1 MEITKE
7 NIKELKPNEIFVF
20 GSNTEGLHF
29 GGAARVAYDKFGAEW
44 GLSEGLSGNTYAI
57 PTMSPEGNKVSKRT
71 LQLSFYN
78 FLKMVQSRKDLKFLL
93 TKIGCGIAGWEIK
106 DVAEL
111 LSLEIMN
118 FNLNYGGF
126 GKHNFP
132 DNLSVPEE
140 FVPYLSHM

>member
-7 NIKELKPNEIFVF
+7 NIQELKPNEIFVF
-20 GSNTEGLHF
+20 GSNTKGLHL
-29 GGAARVAYDKFGAEW
+29 GGAARVAYDKFGAKW
-44 GLSEGLSGNTYAI
+44 GLSEGLSGRTYAI

-78 FLKMVQSRKDLKFLL
+78 FLKIVQSRKNVKFLL
-93 TKIGCGIAGWEIK
+93 TKIGCGIAGWEVR

-126 GKHNFP
+126 GKHLFP
-132 DNLSVPEE
+132 DNLSVPKE

>member
-7 NIKELKPNEIFVF
+7 KIQELKPNESFVF

-78 FLKMVQSRKDLKFLL
+78 FLKMVQSRKDVKFLL

-106 DVAEL
+106 DIAEL
-111 LSLEIMN
+111 LSFEIMN

>member
-20 GSNTEGLHF
+20 GSNTKGLHL
-29 GGAARVAYDKFGAEW
+29 GGAARVAYDKFDAKW

-78 FLKMVQSRKDLKFLL
+78 FLKMVQSRKDVKFLL

>member
-7 NIKELKPNEIFVF
+7 NIQELKPNEIFVF
-20 GSNTEGLHF
+20 GSNTKGLHL

-44 GLSEGLSGNTYAI
+44 GLSEGLSGRTYAI
-57 PTMSPEGNKVSKRT
+57 PTMSPEGNKVSKKT
-71 LQLSFYN
+71 LQFSFYN
-78 FLKMVQSRKDLKFLL
+78 FLRIVQSRKNKKFLL
-93 TKIGCGIAGWEIK
+93 TKIGCGIAGWKIK

-111 LSLEIMN
+111 LSLSIMD
-118 FNLNYGGF
+118 FNLNHGGF

>member
-7 NIKELKPNEIFVF
+7 NIQELKPNEIFVF

-78 FLKMVQSRKDLKFLL
+78 FLRIVQSRKNKKFLL
-93 TKIGCGIAGWEIK
+93 TKIGCGIAGWKIK

-111 LSLEIMN
+111 LSLSIMD

>member
-7 NIKELKPNEIFVF
+7 NIQELKPNEIFVF
-20 GSNTEGLHF
+20 GSNTKGLHL

-44 GLSEGLSGNTYAI
+44 GLSEGLSGRTYAI
-57 PTMSPEGNKVSKRT
+57 PTMSPEGDKVSKKT
-71 LQLSFYN
+71 LYLSFYK
-78 FLKMVQSRKDLKFLL
+78 FLLEVQYRKDLKFLL
-93 TKIGCGIAGWEIK
+93 TKIGCGIAGWEVK

-111 LSLEIMN
+111 LSLSIID
-118 FNLNYGGF
+118 FNLNHGGF
-126 GKHNFP
+126 GEHNFP

>member
-7 NIKELKPNEIFVF
+7 NIQELKPNEIFVF
-20 GSNTEGLHF
+20 GSNTKGLHL

-44 GLSEGLSGNTYAI
+44 GLSEGLSGRTYAI
-57 PTMSPEGNKVSKRT
+57 PTMSPEGNKVSKKT

-78 FLKMVQSRKDLKFLL
+78 FLRIVQSRKNKKFLL
-93 TKIGCGIAGWEIK
+93 TKIGCGIAGWEVR
-106 DVAEL
+106 DVSEL
-111 LSLEIMN
+111 LSFCIME
-118 FNLNYGGF
+118 FNLYKGGF

>member
-7 NIKELKPNEIFVF
+7 NIQELKPKEIFVF
-20 GSNTEGLHF
+20 GSNTRGLHF
-29 GGAARVAYDKFGAEW
+29 GGAARVAYDKFGAKW
-44 GLSEGLSGNTYAI
+44 GLSEGLSGRTYAI

-78 FLKMVQSRKDLKFLL
+78 FLRIVQYRKDLKFLL

-140 FVPYLSHM
+140 FVPYLSHI

>member
-20 GSNTEGLHF
+20 GSNTKGLHL
-29 GGAARVAYDKFGAEW
+29 GGAARVAYEKFGAKW

-78 FLKMVQSRKDLKFLL
+78 FLKMVQSRKDVKFLL

-106 DVAEL
+106 DIAEL
-111 LSLEIMN
+111 LSFEIMN

>member
-7 NIKELKPNEIFVF
+7 NIQELKPNEIFVF
-20 GSNTEGLHF
+20 GSNTKGLHL

-78 FLKMVQSRKDLKFLL
+78 FLKMVQSRKDVKFLL

-106 DVAEL
+106 DIAEL
-111 LSLEIMN
+111 LSFEIMN

-132 DNLSVPEE
+132 DKLSVPEE

>member
-7 NIKELKPNEIFVF
+7 NIQELKPKEIFVF
-20 GSNTEGLHF
+20 GSNTKGLHL
-29 GGAARVAYDKFGAEW
+29 GGAARIAYDKFGAKW
-44 GLSEGLSGNTYAI
+44 GLSEGLSGRTYAI
-57 PTMSPEGNKVSKRT
+57 PTMSPEGDKVSKRT

-78 FLKMVQSRKDLKFLL
+78 FLRIVQSRKNLKFLL
-93 TKIGCGIAGWEIK
+93 TKIGCGIAGWEVK

-111 LSLEIMN
+111 LSLSIMD

-140 FVPYLSHM
+140 FVPYLSAY

>member
-7 NIKELKPNEIFVF
+7 NIQELKPKEIFVF
-20 GSNTEGLHF
+20 GSNTKGLHL
-29 GGAARVAYDKFGAEW
+29 GGAARIAYDKFGAKW
-44 GLSEGLSGNTYAI
+44 GLSEGLSGRTYAI
-57 PTMSPEGNKVSKRT
+57 PTMSPEGDKVSKRT

-78 FLKMVQSRKDLKFLL
+78 FLRIVQSRKNLKFLL
-93 TKIGCGIAGWEIK
+93 TKIGCGIAGWEVK

-111 LSLEIMN
+111 LSLSIMD

-140 FVPYLSHM
+140 FVLYLSAY